1 MNNTWVLET
10 SGASILVHCQTLLM
24 FGSQIREI
32 PVEQEV
38 QARRLISCD
47 TVTLGNYLLFT
58 TDAIEWF
65 EPFVSEG

>member
-1 MNNTWVLET
+1 
-10 SGASILVHCQTLLM
+10 M

-47 TVTLGNYLLFT
+47 AVTLGNYLVFT
-58 TDAIEWF
+58 TDAMEWF